1 MCSSR
6 WLDRRCRSLLDQH
19 EGFPAQPRGRQLPL
33 PGIDM
38 AQGPRS
44 TPGFLGSVPRT
55 VRFQWRNTEAGDAFP
70 DRVPFIR
77 EVLFGALGLAPQDL
91 VCAQRNNA
99 ARFFDVA
106 MSSEEGYQR
115 VLERGVDVSDHP
127 LGQKF
132 DLYPLGHNG
141 RRMVTVHLFNPFVTA
156 EAIRT
161 FLRRYGEVQ
170 PGETMVRD
178 ELGIWNGR
186 RQFMVEFREDGKGGL
201 THPPAYF
208 SLNGNKGYLFY
219 RGQPAFCRGCLQHG
233 HEVSGC
239 KDLNCMN
246 CLGQGHQARD
256 CKNPRRCKSCGG
268 EGHMAHSCP
277 RREATY
283 ATVLAGAGGGPV
295 VPRTVG
301 EEGQTGTGAQGSNE
315 SGAPAVAIV
324 ASSPGAAGGPA
335 PGPHPL
341 AGKEAPPISRPV
353 KRARKRRR
361 AQDEE
366 MERRQRAGSPGAA
379 PEGAP
384 ISPPVP
390 PKLEDISVLVGDGTP
405 SPPLTYGGREAPPN
419 EAAYLDGLESE
430 LTILTTNVRGLQKA
444 TKRTAVFRDLA
455 STSASICCL
464 QEVHLR
470 DQRDEALFS
479 QEWRRGKAYWSVGG
493 VHSTGVGILF
503 GDRSFEKVSPF
514 TVVQGRALGVDATWR
529 GQNLRVLCVY
539 APVDPSSRIAF
550 LEALSP
556 FCITNRHVVVAGDF
570 NINLEGRDDVSTKH
584 FKKLVAGFSLID
596 GFKFC
601 NPGNPGHTW
610 HNSRGASSRLDYILV
625 APPVTVRTTSLSPRW
640 YSDHMMV
647 EATVSID
654 APSFGRGY
662 WKLNVE
668 ILEEIDYQSLFR
680 DHFAAWLGCKSDF
693 ASPAAWWEHIKERIR
708 ALTIHYC
715 SQRKAAKLQRVRDL
729 EKQLKTSYA
738 DYNNGGALDLD
749 RAQALRAE
757 LRALHERAA
766 ADSLFSARLQMAE
779 ENETCSA
786 FFFQRVRK
794 ARGKRCFTSLKD
806 SEGRTCSDPAQMMG
820 IAHRFYSNLFSNR
833 GTDREIGEHFLSSLK
848 TSLPSVARDSLE
860 TPFSLG
866 ELTEV
871 LGKMNRRKVPGLD
884 GLPVEFYSTF
894 WDVLGPEI
902 VEVAEDVHRQG
913 RLTESMRSGV
923 LSLLYKKGDPM
934 DLANWRPLTMLCV
947 DLKIFAKALTERLK
961 KTMSLLVH
969 SDQTCGV
976 PGRSVTWNLHLI
988 RDAISWAGD
997 RNVPLA
1003 LVSLDQEKAFDRV
1016 DHSFL
1021 EKVLTTLGFG
1031 PNFLRWLK
1039 TFYTEVGSRVSINGH
1054 LSDLVPQESGVRQ
1067 GCPLSPLLYALYI
1080 EPLAAAIR
1088 AHPGIDGLP
1097 IPGGGGKVVKLAQY
1111 ADDTTLF
1118 VRSDQSLRHALD
1130 VVQAFGRASGAALN
1144 PGKSVVKYFGR
1155 WTDRKDAAGGLALSD
1170 GPLKILGVSFMQV
1183 GAARANWEKRLDIAR
1198 RKMGLW
1204 KSRSLSFLGKVLVLK
1219 VDILPSLLYLAH
1231 VYPMPRDMRRG
1242 LTRDVF
1248 NLMWGGRYEYVKRE
1262 VMYLGKDRGGRDVPD
1277 IPLKLDCLFFA
1288 QHCAR
1293 LAAPL
1298 EHPHQYFVRLWLS
1311 WPLRA
1316 IVSTWS
1322 NSGPKAETLPDHYRH
1337 LVRWSKL
1344 LPAGLRPEAFV
1355 KHKTLYKEVLDGRG
1369 HRAVVGLE
1377 EDTWSRVQPKG
1388 LDNRL
1393 QDLNWQCV
1401 HGKLP
1406 VREVLYR
1413 HGLTRHPRCP
1423 RPACAKDES
1432 LWHVFWEC
1440 GYARAT
1446 WGKVDGLCRALDPQF
1461 VLTCEKVMRGWSH
1474 DTRSPFLSRMW
1485 LLVSVTKRELW
1496 NARTSLIQKGTILD
1510 IVGIYKKICADLRFR
1525 MEHDVIRWGY
1535 HAAKESTFLSLLDQ
1549 HEGFPA
1555 QPRGRQR
1562 TLPGIGMAQGPRST
1576 PGFLGSVPRTV
1587 RFQWRNTEAGD
1598 AFPDRVPFIREVLF
1612 GALGLAPQDL
1622 VCAQRNN
1629 AARFFD
1635 VAMSSEEGYQR
1646 VLERGVDVSDHPL
1659 GQKFDLHPLGHN
1671 GRRMVTVHLFN
1682 PFVTAEA
1689 IRTFLRRYGE
1699 VQPGET
1705 MVRDELGIWNGRR
1718 QFMVE
1723 FREDGKG
1730 GLTHPPAYFS
1740 LNGNKGYLFYRGQP
1754 AFCRGCLQHG
1764 HEVSGCKDLNCKN
1777 CLGQGHQARDCKN
1790 PRRCKSCGG
1799 EGHMAHSCPRREA
1812 TYATVLA
1819 GAGGGPVVPRTVG
1832 EEGQTGTGAQGS
1844 NESGAPAVAIAA
1856 SSPGVAGGPAPGPH
1870 PLAGKEAPPISR
1882 PVKRAR
1888 KRRRAQDEE
1897 MERRQRAG
1905 SPGAAPEGAPLS
1917 PPVPPKLED
1926 TSVLVGDGTP
1936 PPPLTY
1942 GGREVPPNEAA
1953 YLDGLESELT
1963 ILTTNVRGLQ
1973 KATKRTAVF
1982 RDLAST
1988 SASICCLQE
1997 VHLRD
2002 QRDEALFSQEWRR
2015 GKAYWSVGGV
2025 HSTGVGILFGDRSF
2039 EKVSPFTVVQGRAL
2053 GVDATWRG
2061 QNLRV
2066 LCVYAPVDPS
2076 SRIAF
2081 LEALSPFCTTNRH
2094 VVVAGDFNINLEGR
2108 DDVSTKHFKKLVA
2121 GFSLIDS
2128 FKFCNPGNPGHT
2140 WHNSRGASSRID
2152 YILVAPPITVRTASS
2167 SPRWYSDHMMVEA
2180 TVSID
2185 APSFGRGY
2193 WKLNVE
2199 ILEEMDYQS
2208 LFRDHFAAWLG
2219 CKSDFA
2225 SPAAWWEHI
2234 KERIRALTIHYCSQR
2249 KAAKLQRV
2257 RDLEK
2262 QLKTSYA
2269 DYNNGGGARSRSC
2282 TGS

>member
-1 MCSSR
+1 
-6 WLDRRCRSLLDQH
+6 
-19 EGFPAQPRGRQLPL
+19 
-33 PGIDM
+33 M

-77 EVLFGALGLAPQDL
+77 EVLFGELGLGTQDL

-106 MSSEEGYQR
+106 MSSEEVYQR

-127 LGQKF
+127 LGRKF

-239 KDLNCMN
+239 KDVNCKN
-246 CLGQGHQARD
+246 CLGQGHQAKD

-268 EGHMAHSCP
+268 EGHLAHSCP

-283 ATVLAGAGGGPV
+283 ATVLAGAGAGPV

-301 EEGQTGTGAQGSNE
+301 EEGPIGTGAQGSVE
-315 SGAPAVAIV
+315 LSAPAAAI
-324 ASSPGAAGGPA
+324 ATSSPGAAEGPA

-361 AQDEE
+361 ALDEE
-366 MERRQRAGSPGAA
+366 MEKRQRAGSPGAA

-384 ISPPVP
+384 LSPPVP
-390 PKLEDISVLVGDGTP
+390 PKLEDTSVLVGDGTP
-405 SPPLTYGGREAPPN
+405 TPPRTYGGREVPPN
-419 EAAYLDGLESE
+419 EATYLDGLEGVGE

-514 TVVQGRALGVDATWR
+514 TVVQGRALGMDATWR

-550 LEALSP
+550 LEALAP
-556 FCITNRHVVVAGDF
+556 FCTTNRHVVVAGDF

-610 HNSRGASSRLDYILV
+610 HNSRGASSRIDYILV
-625 APPVTVRTTSLSPRW
+625 APPITVRTASLSPRW

-647 EATVSID
+647 EVTVSID

-668 ILEEIDYQSLFR
+668 ILEEQEYQSLFR
-680 DHFAAWLGCKSDF
+680 DHLAAWLGCKSDF

-729 EKQLKTSYA
+729 EKQLKKSYA

-766 ADSLFSARLQMAE
+766 ADSLFSARLQTAE

-786 FFFQRVRK
+786 FFFQRVRQ
-794 ARGKRCFTSLKD
+794 AREKRCFTSLKD
-806 SEGRTCSDPAQMMG
+806 SEGRTCSDPARMMG
-820 IAHRFYSNLFSNR
+820 IAHIFYSNLFSNR
-833 GTDREIGEHFLSSLK
+833 GTDREIGEHFLSFLE
-848 TSLPSVARDSLE
+848 TSLPSAARDSLE
-860 TPFSLG
+860 TSFSLG

-923 LSLLYKKGDPM
+923 LSLLYKKGDPK

-976 PGRSVTWNLHLI
+976 PGRSATWNLHLI

-1021 EKVLTTLGFG
+1021 EKVLMTLGFG

-1118 VRSDQSLRHALD
+1118 VRSDQSLRLALD
-1130 VVQAFGRASGAALN
+1130 MVQAFGKASGAALN
-1144 PGKSVVKYFGR
+1144 LGKSVVKYFGR

-1170 GPLKILGVSFMQV
+1170 GPLKILGVSFMQE
-1183 GAARANWEKRLDIAR
+1183 GAARANWEQRLDIAR

-1204 KSRSLSFLGKVLVLK
+1204 KSRSLSFLGKVLALK

-1231 VYPMPRDMRRG
+1231 VYPMPRAMRRG

-1248 NLMWGGRYEYVKRE
+1248 NLMWGG
-1262 VMYLGKDRGGRDVPD
+1262 
-1277 IPLKLDCLFFA
+1277 
-1288 QHCAR
+1288 
-1293 LAAPL
+1293 
-1298 EHPHQYFVRLWLS
+1298 
-1311 WPLRA
+1311 
-1316 IVSTWS
+1316 
-1322 NSGPKAETLPDHYRH
+1322 
-1337 LVRWSKL
+1337 
-1344 LPAGLRPEAFV
+1344 
-1355 KHKTLYKEVLDGRG
+1355 
-1369 HRAVVGLE
+1369 
-1377 EDTWSRVQPKG
+1377 
-1388 LDNRL
+1388 
-1393 QDLNWQCV
+1393 
-1401 HGKLP
+1401 
-1406 VREVLYR
+1406 
-1413 HGLTRHPRCP
+1413 
-1423 RPACAKDES
+1423 
-1432 LWHVFWEC
+1432 
-1440 GYARAT
+1440 
-1446 WGKVDGLCRALDPQF
+1446 
-1461 VLTCEKVMRGWSH
+1461 
-1474 DTRSPFLSRMW
+1474 
-1485 LLVSVTKRELW
+1485 
-1496 NARTSLIQKGTILD
+1496 
-1510 IVGIYKKICADLRFR
+1510 
-1525 MEHDVIRWGY
+1525 
-1535 HAAKESTFLSLLDQ
+1535 
-1549 HEGFPA
+1549 EG
-1555 QPRGRQR
+1555 
-1562 TLPGIGMAQGPRST
+1562 
-1576 PGFLGSVPRTV
+1576 
-1587 RFQWRNTEAGD
+1587 
-1598 AFPDRVPFIREVLF
+1598 
-1612 GALGLAPQDL
+1612 
-1622 VCAQRNN
+1622 
-1629 AARFFD
+1629 
-1635 VAMSSEEGYQR
+1635 MS
-1646 VLERGVDVSDHPL
+1646 
-1659 GQKFDLHPLGHN
+1659 
-1671 GRRMVTVHLFN
+1671 M
-1682 PFVTAEA
+1682 
-1689 IRTFLRRYGE
+1689 
-1699 VQPGET
+1699 
-1705 MVRDELGIWNGRR
+1705 
-1718 QFMVE
+1718 
-1723 FREDGKG
+1723 
-1730 GLTHPPAYFS
+1730 
-1740 LNGNKGYLFYRGQP
+1740 
-1754 AFCRGCLQHG
+1754 
-1764 HEVSGCKDLNCKN
+1764 
-1777 CLGQGHQARDCKN
+1777 
-1790 PRRCKSCGG
+1790 
-1799 EGHMAHSCPRREA
+1799 
-1812 TYATVLA
+1812 
-1819 GAGGGPVVPRTVG
+1819 
-1832 EEGQTGTGAQGS
+1832 
-1844 NESGAPAVAIAA
+1844 
-1856 SSPGVAGGPAPGPH
+1856 
-1870 PLAGKEAPPISR
+1870 
-1882 PVKRAR
+1882 
-1888 KRRRAQDEE
+1888 
-1897 MERRQRAG
+1897 
-1905 SPGAAPEGAPLS
+1905 
-1917 PPVPPKLED
+1917 
-1926 TSVLVGDGTP
+1926 
-1936 PPPLTY
+1936 
-1942 GGREVPPNEAA
+1942 
-1953 YLDGLESELT
+1953 
-1963 ILTTNVRGLQ
+1963 
-1973 KATKRTAVF
+1973 
-1982 RDLAST
+1982 
-1988 SASICCLQE
+1988 
-1997 VHLRD
+1997 
-2002 QRDEALFSQEWRR
+2002 
-2015 GKAYWSVGGV
+2015 
-2025 HSTGVGILFGDRSF
+2025 
-2039 EKVSPFTVVQGRAL
+2039 
-2053 GVDATWRG
+2053 
-2061 QNLRV
+2061 
-2066 LCVYAPVDPS
+2066 
-2076 SRIAF
+2076 
-2081 LEALSPFCTTNRH
+2081 
-2094 VVVAGDFNINLEGR
+2094 
-2108 DDVSTKHFKKLVA
+2108 
-2121 GFSLIDS
+2121 
-2128 FKFCNPGNPGHT
+2128 
-2140 WHNSRGASSRID
+2140 
-2152 YILVAPPITVRTASS
+2152 
-2167 SPRWYSDHMMVEA
+2167 
-2180 TVSID
+2180 
-2185 APSFGRGY
+2185 
-2193 WKLNVE
+2193 
-2199 ILEEMDYQS
+2199 
-2208 LFRDHFAAWLG
+2208 
-2219 CKSDFA
+2219 
-2225 SPAAWWEHI
+2225 
-2234 KERIRALTIHYCSQR
+2234 
-2249 KAAKLQRV
+2249 
-2257 RDLEK
+2257 
-2262 QLKTSYA
+2262 
-2269 DYNNGGGARSRSC
+2269 
-2282 TGS
+2282 